1 MSHLTRG
8 PNLWLGI
15 GSKARWSAEQG
26 PRSRGCDRGDAPG
39 AREMIP
45 TRPRPLPGRTYRQSR
60 QALLRRPR
68 AIADWRRHDNA
79 CIPNYLKEVS
89 A

>member
-15 GSKARWSAEQG
+15 GSKA
-26 PRSRGCDRGDAPG
+26 
-39 AREMIP
+39 
-45 TRPRPLPGRTYRQSR
+45 
-60 QALLRRPR
+60 
-68 AIADWRRHDNA
+68 IADSHRHDNA
-79 CIPNYLKEVS
+79 CIRNYLKELP

>member
-15 GSKARWSAEQG
+15 GSKA
-26 PRSRGCDRGDAPG
+26 
-39 AREMIP
+39 
-45 TRPRPLPGRTYRQSR
+45 
-60 QALLRRPR
+60 
-68 AIADWRRHDNA
+68 IAAWHRHENA
-79 CIPNYLKEVS
+79 CIPNYLMEVP